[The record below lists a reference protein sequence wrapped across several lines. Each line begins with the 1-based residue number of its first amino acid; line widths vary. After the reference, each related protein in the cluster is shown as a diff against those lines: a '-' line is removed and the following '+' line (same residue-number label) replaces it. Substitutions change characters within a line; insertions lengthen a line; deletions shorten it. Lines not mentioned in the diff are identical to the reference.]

1 MLDQASDA
9 KETKR
14 VAREMLKM
22 AMAINNTYLPATGRT
37 TPERFKVT
45 CETCHHGLN
54 KPQSLRNALA
64 DAVEAKGAD
73 SATTLYKALRAKYYG
88 GAAYDFGESSL
99 NLAAQEIARL
109 KDQRPAA
116 IRLAQLNL
124 EYYDKSAPTY
134 QTIANLNLAAGDTV
148 AAVAAIT
155 KAIALQP
162 TNPQYQQMLQRI
174 QPKPPSY

>member
-1 MLDQASDA
+1 
-9 KETKR
+9 
-14 VAREMLKM
+14 MLKM
-22 AMAINNTYLPATGRT
+22 VMAINTTYLPATGRT
-37 TPERFKVT
+37 TPEHFKVS

-54 KPQSLRNALA
+54 RPESLRNTLA
-64 DAVEAKGAD
+64 DAVEANGAD

-88 GAAYDFGESSL
+88 AAAYDFSENSL

-116 IRLAQLNL
+116 LRLAQLNL

-134 QTIANLNLAAGDTV
+134 QTIANLNLAAGDT
-148 AAVAAIT
+148 AAAIAAIN

-162 TNPQYQQMLQRI
+162 TNPQLQQMLQRM
-174 QPKPPSY
+174 QPKPPTH